1 MQNNPTDRQIY
12 SVSQLNRSVRQ
23 LLETQLPLLWVEGE
37 ISNFA
42 RPASG
47 HWYLSLKDDQAQVR
61 CAMFRNANQRV
72 NFQPAN
78 GTQILVRCRAGLYEG
93 RGEYQLIIEHM
104 EEAGTGAL
112 QRKFEQLKQHLA
124 NEGLFDNQHKQPMPT
139 AVSHIGVITSATGAA
154 IKDILSVLDRRFPAI
169 KVSIFPTAVQ
179 GEQAAGQIV
188 DALAMANQQSQ
199 CDALIVGRGGGSLE
213 DLWPFNEESVA
224 RAIFNSKIPIV
235 SAVGHEVDFTIADF
249 VADLR
254 APTPSAAAELL
265 SPDGQDLLDQ
275 FMGFEIL
282 LSEALIRKI
291 RQLEQRAD
299 FLQKRL
305 QHPGRKLQQQSQHMA
320 QLRIRLQ
327 RAIAAQLQQQRAQMD
342 QLQNKLLG
350 QSPEQ
355 TIIHGQQRITQS
367 VKQLMRSMQ
376 QQLANK
382 QTKTDQAMHLLD
394 TVSPLSTLGRGY
406 AIIRDQHN
414 AVIKTVKEVK
424 SGDQLISQLA
434 DGEIVVSVNTTNT
447 KTL

>member
-112 QRKFEQLKQHLA
+112 QRKFEQLKQQLA

-327 RAIAAQLQQQRAQMD
+327 RAIAAQLQQQRAQMV

-414 AVIKTVKEVK
+414 AVIKTVKEVNA
-424 SGDQLISQLA
+424 GDQLISQIA

>member
-72 NFQPAN
+72 NFQPTN

-112 QRKFEQLKQHLA
+112 QRKFEQLKQQLA

>member
-112 QRKFEQLKQHLA
+112 QRKFEQLKQQLA